1 MPDQYTSKGFPVD
14 PPATFA
20 PTLRQL
26 ILEDWSTF
34 QVCINT
40 YLILNRFLS
49 NKNVYFSPERRWG
62 TWLQIFWLVLYF
74 SDNLNTILRLILDD
88 NPLDRNLKIQNIFMM
103 HSGYVQFLM
112 LIYKTQVII
121 MTYFRNKRSA
131 TFNENIPDGIFTAIT
146 FILIMSYIR
155 MGRLFA
161 TDDYFDMLDAYLQYN
176 VVNGVLAVIAL
187 LISLVLVWMIVRAE
201 SNSPFKNIILN
212 RNMFWQFIALQI
224 VASGFYDVL
233 TFYQF
238 SQGVE
243 NPLWLWFLATC
254 VVDWPVTFFEWHHHK
269 IFLAAGSGASDTGG
283 NSNPKSGKT
292 ATSKLVATDS
302 QNPRSQTRSEGTNA

>member
-1 MPDQYTSKGFPVD
+1 
-14 PPATFA
+14 
-20 PTLRQL
+20 
-26 ILEDWSTF
+26 
-34 QVCINT
+34 
-40 YLILNRFLS
+40 
-49 NKNVYFSPERRWG
+49 
-62 TWLQIFWLVLYF
+62 
-74 SDNLNTILRLILDD
+74 
-88 NPLDRNLKIQNIFMM
+88 MM
-103 HSGYVQFLM
+103 HSGYVQLLM

-131 TFNENIPDGIFTAIT
+131 TFNENIPDAIFTAVT

-161 TDDYFDMLDAYLQYN
+161 TNDYFDMLEAYFQYN

-201 SNSPFKNIILN
+201 GNSPFKNIILN

-238 SQGVE
+238 GRDIL
-243 NPLWLWFLATC
+243 NPLWLWFLATI

-269 IFLAAGSGASDTGG
+269 IFLAAGSGPNDAGG
-283 NSNPKSGKT
+283 GTTTLK
-292 ATSKLVATDS
+292 AAKL
-302 QNPRSQTRSEGTNA
+302 